1 MLSDAVV
8 ICALGVKYG
17 HKNCSQTNYQII
29 IGNLKQTN
37 SFYATSAGKYRHVL
51 KSSGFSLIFGP
62 VLFLELLSANAFTS
76 HNLLHRKMYSKKN

>member
-1 MLSDAVV
+1 MAIKTAESDKLS
-8 ICALGVKYG
+8 
-17 HKNCSQTNYQII
+17 NN
-29 IGNLKQTN
+29 NWELKTN

-51 KSSGFSLIFGP
+51 ESSGFSLIFGT